1 MKCLFI
7 FISLFACGIALAAD
21 NVRPNIVFILAD
33 DLGGRDLGC
42 YGSTFHQTPHL
53 DALAKRG
60 MLFTQAYSASPLC
73 SPTRSSILTGMA
85 PARTGITAPACHVPQ
100 VILEK
105 ALMKGGPQTRVLGAE
120 SVTRMRTEYVTLAEL
135 FKQAG
140 YRTGHFGKWHLGP
153 APYSPL
159 EQGFD
164 VDLPHTPGPGPGGGN
179 GYFAPWAFWKNEGK
193 PGDHIEDRMA
203 EEAVKFMQE
212 NRDRPFFLNYWAFS
226 VHSPWM
232 AKADYIKEA
241 AQHAAPTSG
250 QCNPMYAGMIRSLDE
265 AVGRLTKTLDEL
277 KIADKTLVVFT
288 SDNGAWHNVPK
299 EAMGKN
305 SSYSNVPVTSNAPFR
320 SGKASNYEG
329 GTRVPLLIA
338 WPGHV
343 EPGSRSAEVVQ
354 SVDFFPTLVELC
366 QLKSPE
372 GQPLDGVSIAPAMK
386 GGKVEREAIFCHFPH
401 GGRSDIEG
409 FLPGTWVRRGDW
421 KLIRFFAAAED
432 GSDGLELYNLAE
444 DVSETKNLALQKPE
458 LVSELNK
465 LISDY
470 LKHTEAV
477 VPRLNPAYKP
487 KSEPTAKGRVV
498 GGWKSND
505 QAKLQLTPEGALI
518 IECTGGDP
526 WLATTVVPPDKHD
539 SMTVRI
545 RWRSTAKGQPL
556 IYYTS
561 IEGQP
566 FHKDRTVPL
575 PGVADGEWQEQ
586 DVELPVK
593 SLHSLRLDPAQGKG
607 RVEISNLSLMGGDG
621 KVLQKW
627 LPFTKP

>member
-1 MKCLFI
+1 MKFFSVFI
-7 FISLFACGIALAAD
+7 LLLAFGFAQAAPD
-21 NVRPNIVFILAD
+21 VRPNIVFILAD
-33 DLGGRDLGC
+33 DLGGSDLGC
-42 YGSTFHQTPHL
+42 YGSTFHATPHL

-105 ALMKGGPQTRVLGAE
+105 TLMKGGAQTRVLGAE

-135 FKQAG
+135 LKQAG

-179 GYFAPWAFWKNEGK
+179 GYFAPWAFWKDEGK

-203 EEAVKFMQE
+203 EEAVKFMRE
-212 NRDRPFFLNYWAFS
+212 NKDRPFFLNYWAFS

-232 AKADYIKEA
+232 AKADYITEA
-241 AQHAAPTSG
+241 AKNADPKAG
-250 QCNPMYAGMIRSLDE
+250 QRNPMYAAMIRSLDE

-277 KIADKTLVVFT
+277 KLTEKTLVVFT

-305 SSYSNVPVTSNAPFR
+305 SNYSDVPVTSNAPFR

-329 GTRVPLLIA
+329 GTRVPLFIA

-343 EPGSRSAEVVQ
+343 QPGSRSAEVVQ
-354 SVDFFPTLVELC
+354 SVDFFPTLLELC
-366 QLKSPE
+366 ELQPPA
-372 GQPLDGVSIAPAMK
+372 GQVLDGVSIVPAMK

-432 GSDGLELYNLAE
+432 GSDRLELYNLVE
-444 DVSETKNLALQKPE
+444 DVSETKNLAPQKPE
-458 LVSELNK
+458 LVSELNR

-470 LKHTEAV
+470 LKKTEAV
-477 VPRLNPAYKP
+477 VPKLNPAYK
-487 KSEPTAKGRVV
+487 AKGEPIAKRRAV
-498 GGWKSND
+498 GGWTSSKD
-505 QAKLQLTPEGALI
+505 ARLELTKEGALI
-518 IECTGGDP
+518 VECTGGDP
-526 WLATTVVPPDKHD
+526 WLATATVPQGNPD

-545 RWRSTAKGQPL
+545 RLRRTAKGQAL
-556 IYYTS
+556 IYYS
-561 IEGQP
+561 SSAGQP

-575 PGVADGEWQEQ
+575 PGVADGEWHEQE
-586 DVELPVK
+586 VVLPVK

-607 RVEISNLSLMGGDG
+607 RVEISNLSLVDAHGE
-621 KVLQKW
+621 VLKEW
-627 LPFTKP
+627 LPFKN